1 MKQLD
6 IKQVHERLLNIAVEV
21 DKVCQIHDIPLYM
34 IYGTMLGAIR
44 HKGFIPW
51 DDDMDFAV
59 PYEKY
64 NDLINILSDELP
76 KELRCITY
84 SNSKIYDMPW
94 IKVEDTITI
103 AIDNVLDLPIEEM
116 PGITIDIFPLV
127 SCQKEKCGST
137 VRKIQ
142 NLLRIKRIVFSG
154 LGHTKNTGKKIAKK
168 LLRTIV
174 PFSSK
179 SMSQRIIQLTNSIK
193 PGDYYIIP
201 VNPCYFNLYFPKQWF
216 LPLRRFDFEDKQFFG
231 VSEYDGYLKEIYNDY
246 MTLPPEEKRRI
257 HCDNVFLR

>member
-21 DKVCQIHDIPLYM
+21 DKACQTHDIPFYM

-64 NDLINILSDELP
+64 NDLINILGEELP
-76 KELRCITY
+76 DNLRCITY
-84 SNSKIYDMPW
+84 SNSNKYSMPW
-94 IKVEDTITI
+94 IKVEDTSTI

-142 NLLRIKRIVFSG
+142 NLLKIKRFVFSG
-154 LGHTKNTGKKIAKK
+154 LGHTENTGKKIAKK
-168 LLRTIV
+168 LLRTIM

-179 SMSQRIIQLTNSIK
+179 SMSQRILQLTDSIK

-201 VNPCYFNLYFPKQWF
+201 VNPCYFNLYFPKRWF
-216 LPLRRFDFEDKQFFG
+216 RPLKRFDFEDKKFLG
-231 VSEYDGYLKEIYNDY
+231 VSEYDDYLKEVYNDY
-246 MTLPPEEKRRI
+246 MTLPPDEKRRI
-257 HCDNVFLR
+257 HCNNVFLR